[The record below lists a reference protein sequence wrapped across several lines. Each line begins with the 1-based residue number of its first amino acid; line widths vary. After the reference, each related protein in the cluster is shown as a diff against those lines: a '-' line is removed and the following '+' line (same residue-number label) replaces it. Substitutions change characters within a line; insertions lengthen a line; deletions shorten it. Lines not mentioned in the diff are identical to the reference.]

1 MGIVIRDALAAVPG
15 PDGIEISRHTIYV
28 AGDLIAGIDEMPA
41 GFSGDEVVEGRNRL
55 VIPGLIRLKANSLQS
70 HTIW

>member
-28 AGDLIAGIDEMPA
+28 AGDLIAGIDELPA
-41 GFSGDEVVEGRNRL
+41 GFSGDEVVEGTWSNAEE
-55 VIPGLIRLKANSLQS
+55 VPEDEAEE
-70 HTIW
+70 